1 MMPAC
6 PPPAPNPFRAPPR
19 PAAPSRKPALWLAS
33 HRHASASWHLVQGNT
48 AQDPS
53 VRWGGDV
60 SNWIN

>member
-6 PPPAPNPFRAPPR
+6 PPPAPNPFRAPL
-19 PAAPSRKPALWLAS
+19 PAMSSRRAMLWLS
-33 HRHASASWHLVQGNT
+33 PRRHASESWHLVGEKT

-53 VRWGGDV
+53 VRWGDDV

>member
-6 PPPAPNPFRAPPR
+6 PPPAPNPFRAPP
-19 PAAPSRKPALWLAS
+19 PAMPSRRPMLWLAS
-33 HRHASASWHLVQGNT
+33 RRHASASWHLVGEKT

-53 VRWGGDV
+53 VRCGDDV

>member
-6 PPPAPNPFRAPPR
+6 PPPAPNPFRAPL
-19 PAAPSRKPALWLAS
+19 PAMPSRRPMLWLS
-33 HRHASASWHLVQGNT
+33 PNRHASERRHLVGGNA

-53 VRWGGDV
+53 VRWGDDV

>member
-6 PPPAPNPFRAPPR
+6 PPPAPNPFRAPP
-19 PAAPSRKPALWLAS
+19 PAMPSRRPMLWLS
-33 HRHASASWHLVQGNT
+33 PNRHASASRHLGGENT

-53 VRWGGDV
+53 VRRGDDG

>member
-6 PPPAPNPFRAPPR
+6 PPPAPNPFRAPR
-19 PAAPSRKPALWLAS
+19 PVMPGRKPMLWLS
-33 HRHASASWHLVQGNT
+33 SRRHASEGWHLVGEKS

-53 VRWGGDV
+53 VRWGDDV